1 MIQISPPL
9 PERAPCDC
17 GGQYNFSEYLW
28 QGLHVCR
35 KIICDKCNRV
45 IIESIPVNQS
55 VMEQYR
61 FYPETGTIKN
71 NENKTVTDNWY
82 TEKLKSIGFPN
93 NEVVELEVKIL
104 NRFDEV
110 IILNTLDYVY
120 GHSLLFLL
128 NLQRII
134 ENRKT
139 MGIIL
144 LVQPML
150 KWMIPKSDIAEVWTV
165 DLGFNKL
172 NSFYPDL
179 SNKLNQQLVRFKK
192 VYLSKGHLI
201 PTNRNIEIE
210 KFTGIKPYSFSNEPV
225 EPKITFIWREDPDR
239 MWIRNY
245 YLLKGFK
252 KLGISKLLIP
262 FQYFRLI
269 YFSFLINKKL
279 KRKCSFTVAGLG
291 NTFKLPAYINDQRVR
306 SFDEESEKRL
316 CTLYSQSILVIGVHG
331 SSMLLPSV
339 HAGMTISMM
348 PSKRWGNFAE
358 DILFTEQ
365 DIRLATFQRRI
376 VPLNLCIFELR
387 DILCEMISGRDYFI
401 KKFIHSEEL

>member
-239 MWIRNY
+239 MESANY
-245 YLLKGFK
+245 
-252 KLGISKLLIP
+252 
-262 FQYFRLI
+262 
-269 YFSFLINKKL
+269 
-279 KRKCSFTVAGLG
+279 
-291 NTFKLPAYINDQRVR
+291 
-306 SFDEESEKRL
+306 
-316 CTLYSQSILVIGVHG
+316 
-331 SSMLLPSV
+331 
-339 HAGMTISMM
+339 
-348 PSKRWGNFAE
+348 
-358 DILFTEQ
+358 LFH
-365 DIRLATFQRRI
+365 F
-376 VPLNLCIFELR
+376 N
-387 DILCEMISGRDYFI
+387 ISG
-401 KKFIHSEEL
+401 